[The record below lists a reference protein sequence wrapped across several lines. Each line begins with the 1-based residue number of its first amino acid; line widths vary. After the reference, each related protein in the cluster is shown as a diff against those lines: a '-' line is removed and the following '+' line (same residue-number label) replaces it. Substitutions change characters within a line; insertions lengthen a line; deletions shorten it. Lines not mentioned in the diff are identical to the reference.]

1 MRNRTPSF
9 VRIRSALK
17 SSSYV
22 VAALALGSSTS
33 FAAGDVAAG
42 QQLFASRCSIC
53 HTTEPGVNKIGP
65 SLAGVFGRKSGTE
78 AGFDYSPALKAAA
91 ITWDEKTLD
100 LFIQNPGADVH
111 GTKMVVSVP
120 ASDDR
125 QNVIAYLKTLK
136 P

>member
-1 MRNRTPSF
+1 MRNRTLSL
-9 VRIRSALK
+9 VQIRAAVRSA
-17 SSSYV
+17 SYA
-22 VAALALGSSTS
+22 VAALALGSSTCL
-33 FAAGDVAAG
+33 AAGDAAAG
-42 QQLFASRCSIC
+42 QQVFASRCSVC
-53 HTTEPGVNKIGP
+53 HTTEPSANKVGP

-100 LFIQNPGADVH
+100 QFIQNPGADVH
-111 GTKMVVSVP
+111 GTKMFVSVP
-120 ASDDR
+120 GNDDR

>member
-1 MRNRTPSF
+1 MRTRTLRL
-9 VRIRSALK
+9 VRIRAAARSA
-17 SSSYV
+17 SYA
-22 VAALALGSSTS
+22 VATLALGSSTCL
-33 FAAGDVAAG
+33 AAGDPAAG
-42 QQLFASRCSIC
+42 QQVFASRCSIC
-53 HTTEPGVNKIGP
+53 HTTEPDVNKIGP

-100 LFIQNPGADVH
+100 QFIQNPGADVH
-111 GTKMVVSVP
+111 GTKMFVSLP
-120 ASDDR
+120 SNDDR